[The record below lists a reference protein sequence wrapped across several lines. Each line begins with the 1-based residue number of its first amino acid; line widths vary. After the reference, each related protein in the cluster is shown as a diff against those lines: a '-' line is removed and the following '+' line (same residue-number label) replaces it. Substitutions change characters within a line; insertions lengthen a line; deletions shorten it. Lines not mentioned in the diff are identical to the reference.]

1 LSVRASP
8 ILDSLHADSTGG
20 GEVFAGGDTK
30 GESDMTISLEKAEE
44 IAQSYTAAWNTGSPL
59 AVASFLR

>member
-1 LSVRASP
+1 M
-8 ILDSLHADSTGG
+8 
-20 GEVFAGGDTK
+20 FAGGDTK